1 MLLGCVLRA
10 IFIVYLNTNARK
22 HDPVA
27 VSSFVSVFVA
37 VISFMIWAY
46 LQPETF
52 RAIPWTREVTASLFI
67 YSYFVIAF
75 AQTLNVFAQR
85 RTTAVSSTIIY
96 SLEIVFSIIWGI
108 VMPASLVERAIP
120 TMQQVIG
127 MIFVVAGSIVEIIE
141 FKGKDRQEEREVG

>member
-10 IFIVYLNTNARK
+10 VFIVYLNTNARK

-52 RAIPWTREVTASLFI
+52 RAIPTV
-67 YSYFVIAF
+67 
-75 AQTLNVFAQR
+75 
-85 RTTAVSSTIIY
+85 
-96 SLEIVFSIIWGI
+96 
-108 VMPASLVERAIP
+108 
-120 TMQQVIG
+120 QQVIG
-127 MIFVVAGSIVEIIE
+127 MIFVVAGSIVEIIK